1 MPDVKRTQEGNTFWT
16 ATVRYEH
23 DFETIE
29 DDYIAPERVQNV
41 AQGARVRL
49 GRTPDGSHLVHEVQ
63 VPCAALR
70 SESHVRQLAT
80 TVTDAV
86 ES

>member
-1 MPDVKRTQEGNTFWT
+1 MPDVKRIQEGSTFWT
-16 ATVRYEH
+16 ATIRYGH

-29 DDYIAPERVQNV
+29 DDYIAPDHVQNI

-49 GRTPDGSHLVHEVQ
+49 GRTHDGSHLVHEVQ
-63 VPCAALR
+63 VPRAALR

-80 TVTDAV
+80 TATDAV
-86 ES
+86 EA